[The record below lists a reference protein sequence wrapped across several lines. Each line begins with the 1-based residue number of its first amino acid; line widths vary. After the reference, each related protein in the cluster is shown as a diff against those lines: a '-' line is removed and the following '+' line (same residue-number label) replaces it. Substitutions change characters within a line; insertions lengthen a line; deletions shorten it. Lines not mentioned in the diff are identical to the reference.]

1 MTALS
6 STLYFCPTKAYDTLL
21 HNTILLPCTIT
32 VTILYASPIYQP
44 KYTILNILRFINLKF
59 NLDSKTL
66 TFSFILFIVTLIV
79 LIYRIYYLSGEVNF
93 NYYFFILLIF
103 VLRIF
108 SLNFRNNILLI
119 LVSWDLLGISRFFLV
134 LFYNNWDRIRG
145 SINTVLTNRLGDYF
159 LFIFFRRIFFS
170 RIFFTSSIYINF
182 LIIFFL
188 IITSF
193 TKRAQFPFRGWLP
206 KAMRAPTPVSSLV
219 HRRTLVTAGLI
230 LLFNFKFII
239 LFYKFSSI
247 ILNIGCLTI
256 IFSRLT
262 ALVEEDIKKVVAL
275 RTLSQI
281 GFSITTLG
289 LGINLISFIHLIR
302 HALFKSCLFIQVGFI
317 IHNSFNQQDGRL
329 YQNNG
334 NIPIFIQLQIIIT
347 LFCLCGLFFR
357 RGSVRK
363 DFILEIFL
371 YNNNNFLFLRIF
383 IISIFLTFSYRWRLI
398 KRVFKSCLLNLKQ
411 ERSSKIF
418 YFNRIILSVSSLI
431 LIWWIN
437 LNFFNIRRYFNY
449 LDFYFPLIFLLR
461 FFLIIIL
468 FTKRFFSRNNLKFK
482 FLVDFFLKISQKLA
496 KDIKFKDLF
505 INKIRLNVIKN
516 IIKIRYNNLIH
527 LNGSYFNTF
536 LITLILLLIF

>member
-1 MTALS
+1 M
-6 STLYFCPTKAYDTLL
+6 
-21 HNTILLPCTIT
+21 
-32 VTILYASPIYQP
+32 
-44 KYTILNILRFINLKF
+44 
-59 NLDSKTL
+59 
-66 TFSFILFIVTLIV
+66 
-79 LIYRIYYLSGEVNF
+79 YRIYYLSGEVNF

-108 SLNFRNNILLI
+108 SLIFRNNIFIILI
-119 LVSWDLLGISRFFLV
+119 SWDLLGISRFFLV

-159 LFIFFRRIFFS
+159 LFIFFRTIFFS
-170 RIFFTSSIYINF
+170 RIFFFSSTYVNF
-182 LIIFFL
+182 LIILFL

-206 KAMRAPTPVSSLV
+206 KAIRAPTPVRSLV
-219 HRRTLVTAGLI
+219 HRRTLVTAGLV

-239 LFYKFSSI
+239 IFYKFSSI
-247 ILNIGCLTI
+247 ILNIGCLTM
-256 IFSRLT
+256 IFSRIT
-262 ALVEEDIKKVVAL
+262 AMAEEYIKKVVAL

-289 LGINLISFIHLIR
+289 LGINLISFIHLIS
-302 HALFKSCLFIQVGFI
+302 HALFKRCLFIQIGFI

-371 YNNNNFLFLRIF
+371 FNNNNFLFLRIF
-383 IISIFLTFSYRWRLI
+383 ILSVFLTFRYRWRLI
-398 KRVFKSCLLNLKQ
+398 KRIFKSCLLTLKQ
-411 ERSSKIF
+411 ENNSKIF
-418 YFNRIILSVSSLI
+418 YFNRIILSIFSLI

-437 LNFFNIRRYFNY
+437 LNFFNISSYFNY

-461 FFLIIIL
+461 FFILITSFL
-468 FTKRFFSRNNLKFK
+468 KNFFLLKSLKFK
-482 FLVDFFLKISQKLA
+482 FLVDFFLKISQNIA

-516 IIKIRYNNLIH
+516 IMKISYNNLIN

-536 LITLILLLIF
+536 LIILILLLIF